1 MDALQLRGIS
11 KFTDSMKTH
20 MAFTQMNRGVGTI
33 TDNIMHTHRAFSHEG
48 LDRWSAQGVPPIT

>member
-48 LDRWSAQGVPPIT
+48 LDR